1 MQQDTRNKLK
11 EKIRV
16 AASLTNHQAGKV
28 TGAVLAVLSEKDE
41 RIQSFIKENEYE
53 LVKKNSKRKRIP
65 KLKKEPSFELID
77 ESLPFDPDTTNK
89 ETYVVLSKDQFD
101 LIKKPLLGSIQ
112 TANNQQLNSLRKY
125 MDKPEAV
132 QKILKDILTVSELAS
147 KLDKLS

>member
-1 MQQDTRNKLK
+1 MNIKNNPIPVIYYKGQGIHEIHCKSIYYT
-11 EKIRV
+11 EK
-16 AASLTNHQAGKV
+16 
-28 TGAVLAVLSEKDE
+28 
-41 RIQSFIKENEYE
+41 
-53 LVKKNSKRKRIP
+53 
-65 KLKKEPSFELID
+65 SFELQIAGD
-77 ESLPFDPDTTNK
+77 K